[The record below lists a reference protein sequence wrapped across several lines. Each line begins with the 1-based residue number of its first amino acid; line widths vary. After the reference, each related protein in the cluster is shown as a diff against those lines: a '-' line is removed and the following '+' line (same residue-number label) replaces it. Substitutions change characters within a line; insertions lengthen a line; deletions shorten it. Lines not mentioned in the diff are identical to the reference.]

1 MDVFLRYGQTFPV
14 PAAVAD
20 NLLKLASHDQLKVL
34 LYVLCHAEAP
44 VASAQIEQACNVTAD
59 AVEEALAF
67 WQRVNILQMQ
77 EPSPAVQITQQQTVS
92 TPAAI
97 PAAAPAAAPAP
108 AAPQPA
114 APEPVQNPGAVQM
127 TSSSF
132 SMPPSQIAERITQN
146 SIIAEMFRM
155 TEKAIGRPLNYT
167 EQKSFLW
174 MNEYLGLQPDLIL
187 MLTVFCVEQDC
198 FLVRYMEKIALEWH
212 ERGIMTHAQVQ
223 ADIQR
228 RTAAKTY
235 TGQVMRLF
243 EMDRSPTQKQQAMID
258 NWSAAGMSMDML
270 RIAYEKTLEKKGNKL
285 DFKYLNG
292 IIEKWKAAGIRTP
305 EQAQAQDDAFYAAY
319 QQKNSA
325 PKPAQSGKAAEPE
338 NTSFDLSDFDQ
349 LVNRF

>member
-44 VASAQIEQACNVTAD
+44 VPSEQIERACNVTAD

-77 EPSPAVQITQQQTVS
+77 EPMPPVQITAQQTA
-92 TPAAI
+92 PAEQ
-97 PAAAPAAAPAP
+97 PAAAAPPAAVSP
-108 AAPQPA
+108 
-114 APEPVQNPGAVQM
+114 PEPAVNPPAGALQM
-127 TSSSF
+127 SSS
-132 SMPPSQIAERITQN
+132 SNIAAPSQIAERIREN
-146 SIIAEMFRM
+146 KALAEMFRM
-155 TEKAIGRPLNYT
+155 AEKTIGKALNPTERNSL
-167 EQKSFLW
+167 FW
-174 MNEYLGLQPDLIL
+174 MHEYLGLQPDLIL
-187 MLTVFCVEQDC
+187 MLTAYCTEQDC
-198 FLVRYMEKIALEWH
+198 FYVRYMEKIALEWQ

-235 TGQVMRLF
+235 TGQVMRTLK
-243 EMDRSPTQKQQAMID
+243 MDRGPTRRQQEMID
-258 NWSAAGMSMDML
+258 SWQAADVSMEML
-270 RIAYEKTLEKKGNKL
+270 QIAYEKTLEKKENKL
-285 DFKYLNG
+285 DLKFLNG
-292 IIEKWKAAGIRTP
+292 IVQKWIEAGVRTP
-305 EQAQAQDDAFYAAY
+305 EQAQALDEAFYAAL
-319 QQKNSA
+319 QNKKQA
-325 PKPAQSGKAAEPE
+325 GRAGQAAKAAEPE